1 VIANLIMTAA
11 LKAPRAVRSFCEALH
26 FAGCRIS
33 EALAL
38 TPKHIDLENKAL
50 VFETL
55 KI

>member
-11 LKAPRAVRSFCEALH
+11 AKAPRDVRSFCEALP
-26 FAGCRIS
+26 FAGWWIS

-38 TPKHIDLENKAL
+38 TPKHIDLEDKAL
-50 VFETL
+50 MFETL